1 MITLSDFLKWFFAPI
16 LMIWAKNE
24 DYLIRFK
31 KYIFSLNEKIDY
43 KLVDVKHWTQIN
55 FKYSNSIEVDQK
67 S

>member
-1 MITLSDFLKWFFAPI
+1 
-16 LMIWAKNE
+16 
-24 DYLIRFK
+24 LIRFK